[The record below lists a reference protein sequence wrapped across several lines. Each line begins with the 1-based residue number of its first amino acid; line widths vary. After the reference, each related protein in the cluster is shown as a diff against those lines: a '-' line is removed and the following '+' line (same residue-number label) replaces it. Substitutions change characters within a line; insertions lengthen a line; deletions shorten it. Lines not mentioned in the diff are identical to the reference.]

1 MKGYQNNMTK
11 LTGIAASDGIAIAKA
26 FLVEEPDLSFGISK
40 SNDSQ
45 QEKERLAKAI
55 ADSKVEIEKIKA
67 VAAKSLSEEE
77 AQVFDAHL
85 MVLEDPEL
93 QQAYTQKIDDETLNA
108 ESAVRQTAD
117 FYIEIFKGM
126 EDNPYMQERAA
137 DIKDVTDRLVAHLLG
152 VKIPDLS
159 TIDEEVVVVA
169 YDLTPSDTA
178 QLNRQFV
185 KGFAT
190 DIGGRTSHSAIMS
203 RSLEIAAVVGTGNV
217 SKEINDGDTVIVD
230 GLNGDVIVNPDD
242 ATIAEYEKIAAD
254 FLARKAEWEKL
265 KDAETLTKDGKKFEI
280 AANIGTPKDLE
291 GVHSNGAE
299 AIGLYRTE
307 FLYMDSDEMPTEDE
321 QFESYK
327 VVLEGMNGH
336 PVVVRTMDIGG
347 DKHLPYLQLPEEMNP
362 FLGYRA
368 IRIGLNQPE
377 LLRVQLRALLR
388 ASVYGS
394 LRIMFPMISNL
405 PEFRAAKAIYEEEK
419 AKLESEGVEVAD
431 DIQVGIMIEIPAAAV
446 IADQFAKEVDFFSI
460 GTNDLIQYTMAADR
474 MNEHVSYLY
483 QPFNPSVLRLIKN
496 VIDASHKEG
505 KWTGMCGEVAGEPMA
520 APLLVGM
527 GLDEFSMSASSVL
540 KIRSLISKLDSNEM
554 AELANKVVTE
564 ATSSDEAEALIKAA
578 VPELAD
584 L

>member
-26 FLVEEPDLSFGISK
+26 FLVEEPDLSFEISK

-67 VAAKSLSEEE
+67 VASNALSEEE

-578 VPELAD
+578 VPELAN